1 MASSLGFGFSFIF
14 EERFVYTDLF
24 FIVIVVV
31 VAAAAAVFFFFIQHF
46 KYIVSLPSDPIVSG
60 DKLALNLIKDY
71 WYNNNYQN
79 YYLSFFFFAA

>member
-31 VAAAAAVFFFFIQHF
+31 VAAAAAVFLFFYSTF
-46 KYIVSLPSDPIVSG
+46 
-60 DKLALNLIKDY
+60 
-71 WYNNNYQN
+71 
-79 YYLSFFFFAA
+79 